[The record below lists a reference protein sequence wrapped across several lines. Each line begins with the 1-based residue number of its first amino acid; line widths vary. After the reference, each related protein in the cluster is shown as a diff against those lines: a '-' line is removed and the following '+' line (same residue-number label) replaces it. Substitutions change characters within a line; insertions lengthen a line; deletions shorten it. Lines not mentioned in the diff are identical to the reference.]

1 MLTRR
6 TFIETAAFG
15 ALLAKTGT
23 ALAAEGG
30 ADEAL
35 TAMLRR
41 HAEGLLLRSPE
52 EATNAGFDTGSHAAL
67 RGMLDDRSLAGRAR
81 DRAAVAAAR
90 VELETRIDR
99 DALSPRAALD
109 YDIAHFTYENLAFGL
124 GSYGYMD
131 LNLRPSPYVVSQ
143 MNGAYYWLPD
153 FIGSRHPLEDAADV
167 DAWLSRLSGLAT
179 VLDQETQRIR
189 HDAAQG
195 VVPPGFVIDRTLPQ
209 IEQLRDA
216 SVLDSNLTAPAIRRA
231 SDAGLGDLQDRAAR
245 IMSREV
251 APALQRQIDAL
262 SALRAD
268 ATDIGG
274 VWRLP
279 EGDRYYAGAVR
290 SNTTSDIAPGDLH
303 KEGLAQCEELIA
315 RIDTLLRA
323 QGMSE
328 GPVGARI
335 DALNRDPRYL
345 LSNDDAGR
353 KELLAKAKAFV
364 DDIEGR
370 LPQAFGNTTVD
381 PLVVR
386 RIPQSIENGAPGAFY
401 SAGAD
406 GEPGIY
412 SLNLANPGEHP
423 LWRLATLTH
432 HEAVPGHH
440 FQHSVLESA
449 GELPLFRRIVRFSAY
464 TEGWALYAQQVAE
477 ELGVFEGDPLGEI
490 GQLQSQLFRAA
501 RIVVDTGMHHERWS
515 REEAVDWMVTNAGEQ
530 RDSTDREVVRYSVY
544 PGQACSFKVGA
555 NSIVA
560 AREAARARLGDRFD
574 IRGFHD
580 LVLESGPMPMAVLD
594 RAAAQWDPAASAPDG
609 E

>member
-251 APALQRQIDAL
+251 ACAAAPDRRAVGAAGGRHRYWRRLAPAGGGPLLCRRSPVEHHLRHRARRPPQGGVGTVR
-262 SALRAD
+262 RAD
-268 ATDIGG
+268 RTHRHA
-274 VWRLP
+274 
-279 EGDRYYAGAVR
+279 A
-290 SNTTSDIAPGDLH
+290 
-303 KEGLAQCEELIA
+303 A
-315 RIDTLLRA
+315 RTGHER
-323 QGMSE
+323 G
-328 GPVGARI
+328 
-335 DALNRDPRYL
+335 
-345 LSNDDAGR
+345 AGR
-353 KELLAKAKAFV
+353 CA
-364 DDIEGR
+364 D
-370 LPQAFGNTTVD
+370 
-381 PLVVR
+381 R
-386 RIPQSIENGAPGAFY
+386 RA
-401 SAGAD
+401 
-406 GEPGIY
+406 
-412 SLNLANPGEHP
+412 
-423 LWRLATLTH
+423 
-432 HEAVPGHH
+432 
-440 FQHSVLESA
+440 
-449 GELPLFRRIVRFSAY
+449 
-464 TEGWALYAQQVAE
+464 
-477 ELGVFEGDPLGEI
+477 
-490 GQLQSQLFRAA
+490 
-501 RIVVDTGMHHERWS
+501 
-515 REEAVDWMVTNAGEQ
+515 
-530 RDSTDREVVRYSVY
+530 
-544 PGQACSFKVGA
+544 
-555 NSIVA
+555 
-560 AREAARARLGDRFD
+560 
-574 IRGFHD
+574 
-580 LVLESGPMPMAVLD
+580 
-594 RAAAQWDPAASAPDG
+594 
-609 E
+609 